1 MSHIIAVANRKG
13 GVGKTTTAVNLAAE
27 LSARD
32 RRVLLIDL
40 DPQGHAG
47 LGLGVVAAKREATVH
62 NLFRS
67 EPVDL
72 GEIIKKECGESRI
85 DLLAADRQFQVHQA
99 ANEPLRLIEALRNH
113 FNDYDNI
120 IIDTSPAMDVTSV
133 SALAAADNVLVPM
146 HLQHLSYDG
155 VLHFSQMLLQVAT
168 RLNHRFRGWAVVP
181 IQVDMRVN
189 VQRVVLA
196 KLLASIGP
204 KRIFRG
210 IRTDVALAEAFGVR
224 KTIRDYRPNARA
236 AKDYELLT
244 DDVLS
249 FWKN

>member
-13 GVGKTTTAVNLAAE
+13 GVGKTTTAVNVAAE
-27 LSARD
+27 MSARG

-47 LGLGVVAAKREATVH
+47 LGLGVVAAKREPTVH

-72 GEIIKKECGESRI
+72 AFAIKKSCGDSGI
-85 DLLAADRQFQVHQA
+85 DLLAADRQFQVHDA
-99 ANEPLRLIEALRNH
+99 ANDPLRLINNLRNH
-113 FNDYDNI
+113 FDDYDNI

-133 SALAAADNVLVPM
+133 SALVAADNVLVPM

-168 RLNHRFRGWAVVP
+168 TLNRRFKGWAVVP
-181 IQVDMRVN
+181 IQIDMRVN

-196 KLLASIGP
+196 KLLSSIGP

-210 IRTDVALAEAFGVR
+210 IRTDIALAEAFGAR
-224 KTIRDYRPNARA
+224 KTIRDYRPNTRA

-244 DDVLS
+244 DDILS
-249 FWKN
+249 FWKH